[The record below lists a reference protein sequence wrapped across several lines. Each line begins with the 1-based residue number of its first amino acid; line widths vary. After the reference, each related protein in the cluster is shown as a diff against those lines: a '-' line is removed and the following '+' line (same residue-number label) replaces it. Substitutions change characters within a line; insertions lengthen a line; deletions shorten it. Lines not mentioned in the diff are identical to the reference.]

1 VKSGVKLNNET
12 MDVKKEALCRD

>member
-1 VKSGVKLNNET
+1 